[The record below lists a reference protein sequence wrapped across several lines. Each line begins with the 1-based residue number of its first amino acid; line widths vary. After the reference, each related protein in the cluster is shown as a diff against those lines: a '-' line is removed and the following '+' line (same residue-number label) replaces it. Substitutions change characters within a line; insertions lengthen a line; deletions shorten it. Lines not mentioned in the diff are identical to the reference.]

1 MEEKILVTLP
11 DFMVEYLEFVKKFL
25 SVICVLLV
33 NTGSF
38 EGNKDKV
45 RSYLSGS
52 SNQEKFVLA
61 LLNGY
66 KVEEKKFLVKVRN
79 CSNAN
84 CLNYNTNE
92 KIFTFNTEEESKYY
106 KTKFTREFL
115 EKNNFGWVF
124 YCEGVELIEV
134 DE

>member
-11 DFMVEYLEFVKKFL
+11 
-25 SVICVLLV
+25 
-33 NTGSF
+33 
-38 EGNKDKV
+38 
-45 RSYLSGS
+45 
-52 SNQEKFVLA
+52 
-61 LLNGY
+61 
-66 KVEEKKFLVKVRN
+66 VKVRN

-92 KIFTFNTEEESKYY
+92 KIFTFNTEEESIYH

-124 YCEGVELIEV
+124 NCEGMLVIEV
-134 DE
+134 REHD